1 MVLAEIEAIIVE
13 SAVAKHF
20 LDDIGSGLVEEETAV
35 AGLGQKPQP
44 RPDQQPMDLM
54 LLPDANPLRFREDPV
69 EGALGVVVALDRDPA
84 RAPDDGIVID
94 VLRTER
100 LDPVLEQLAQPLGR
114 VEPDEHEFVFAESCL
129 QAGGAGTVLGRRRRM
144 HGNPQ
149 DLPRESIG
157 LRAGDPRVSRL
168 EPGRGSWAGLRWGQ
182 QGGEIQVP
190 CGRRLRAWL
199 MKASSSGRP
208 ASGAR

>member
-69 EGALGVVVALDRDPA
+69 EGALGVVVALDRDRA
-84 RAPDDGIVID
+84 RASDDGIVID
-94 VLRTER
+94 VFRTER
-100 LDPVLEQLAQPLGR
+100 LDRVLERLAKPLGAVDR
-114 VEPDEHEFVFAESCL
+114 TRKASAFAE
-129 QAGGAGTVLGRRRRM
+129 R
-144 HGNPQ
+144 
-149 DLPRESIG
+149 D
-157 LRAGDPRVSRL
+157 
-168 EPGRGSWAGLRWGQ
+168 
-182 QGGEIQVP
+182 
-190 CGRRLRAWL
+190 
-199 MKASSSGRP
+199 
-208 ASGAR
+208 